1 MTIDITTPALLFPAI
16 SLLLLAYTNRF
27 LAVAQ
32 VIRALAGRLA
42 ESEDLDVRRQVNN
55 LRLRVRLIKWM
66 QGAGII
72 SILLCMVS
80 MVCLFVDQEYWAR
93 FAFVISL
100 ALMICSLL
108 ISFWETLLSGEA
120 LKYELHRC
128 ERLQRQQRQQRQSD
142 KS

>member
-27 LAVAQ
+27 LALAQ

-55 LRLRVRLIKWM
+55 LRMRIRLIKWM
-66 QGAGII
+66 QGSGII

-80 MVCLFVDQEYWAR
+80 MVCLFADQEYWGR
-93 FAFVISL
+93 FSFVVSL
-100 ALMICSLL
+100 ALMIASLGL
-108 ISFWETLLSGEA
+108 SFWETLMSGEA
-120 LKYELHRC
+120 LKYELQRC
-128 ERLQRQQRQQRQSD
+128 ERLQRET
-142 KS
+142 KPG

>member
-55 LRLRVRLIKWM
+55 LRLRIRLIKWM

-80 MVCLFVDQEYWAR
+80 MVCLFADQEYWGR
-93 FAFVISL
+93 VAFVISL
-100 ALMICSLL
+100 ALMIFSLCL
-108 ISFWETLLSGEA
+108 SFWETLLSGEA

-128 ERLQRQQRQQRQSD
+128 ERLQRETE
-142 KS
+142 KL